1 MNKIV
6 NNMLIRKLNFQTGKT
21 WFGFD
26 K

>member
-6 NNMLIRKLNFQTGKT
+6 NNMLINKLNFQTGKT